1 MGDAL
6 KKVYVIGGGA
16 AGLMAAYFAACG
28 GAEVTLAER
37 NAFCGK
43 KLNITGKGRCNLT
56 NNSPVH
62 EFMENVT
69 GNPKFLYKALYAF
82 TPEDTMALFEALGV
96 PLKTE
101 RGNRVFPESDRAAD
115 VTNALVSVCKDSGV
129 RFVHKRVSDI
139 EIKDGAVCGVRFGA
153 KVEPCDAC
161 ILATG
166 GLSYPLTG
174 SDGDGHRMASA
185 LGHSVVKPKPS
196 LVPLVAADKA
206 LCARLMGLSLKNV
219 RLDFFAENGKMLYSE
234 QGEMIFTHFG
244 FSGPVVLSA
253 SARLGDFNKVKLSI
267 DLKPALDEETLDKRL
282 LRDFGENKNRDF
294 GNSLSALLPQKLIP
308 VIVEKSG
315 IAPDKKVN
323 SVTKEERKGLVAL
336 LKGLEFEIV
345 GTRPIAEAI
354 VTRGGVDVKE
364 INPSTMESKKV
375 SGLYFAGEL
384 MDVDAYTGGYN
395 LQIAF
400 STGRLAGLSAAE

>member
-1 MGDAL
+1 M
-6 KKVYVIGGGA
+6 KKICVIGGGA

-28 GAEVTLAER
+28 GAAVTLAEK

-82 TPEDTMALFEALGV
+82 TPEDTMALFEAFGV

-115 VTNALVSVCKDSGV
+115 ITNALVSGCRDSGV
-129 RFVHKRVSDI
+129 RFLHRRVTGL
-139 EIKDGAVCGVRFGA
+139 EVKDGAVCGVRFGD
-153 KVEPCDAC
+153 KTEPCDAC

-166 GLSYPLTG
+166 GLSYPGTG
-174 SDGDGHRMASA
+174 SDGDGHRMAIE
-185 LGHSVVKPKPS
+185 LGHGVIKPRPS
-196 LVPLVAADKA
+196 LVPLVAADKE

-219 RLDFFAENGKMLYSE
+219 RLDFRAEGGKLLYSE
-234 QGEMIFTHFG
+234 QGEMLFTHFG
-244 FSGPVVLSA
+244 LSGPVVLSA
-253 SARLGDFNKVKLSI
+253 SARLGDFGRVRLSI

-294 GNSLSALLPQKLIP
+294 GNSLGALLPQKLIP
-308 VIVEKSG
+308 VVVEKSG
-315 IAPDKKVN
+315 IAADKKVN
-323 SVTKEERKGLVAL
+323 SITKEERRRLVSL
-336 LKGLEFEIV
+336 LKGLEFDIV

-364 INPSTMESKKV
+364 INPSTMESRLV

-400 STGRLAGLSAAE
+400 STGRLAGISAAE

>member
-1 MGDAL
+1 M
-6 KKVYVIGGGA
+6 KKIYVIGGGA

-28 GAEVTLAER
+28 GACVTLAER

-82 TPEDTMALFEALGV
+82 TPEDTMALFEAFGV

-115 VTNALVSVCKDSGV
+115 ITNALVSVCKESGV
-129 RFVHKRVSDI
+129 RFVHRRVSGVVA
-139 EIKDGAVCGVRFGA
+139 ENGTVLGVRFGD
-153 KVEPCDAC
+153 KTEPCDAC

-166 GLSYPLTG
+166 GLSYPNTG
-174 SDGDGHRMASA
+174 SDGDGHRMAVA
-185 LGHSVVKPKPS
+185 LGHSVVKPRPS
-196 LVPLVAADKA
+196 LVTLVAEDKA

-219 RLDFFAENGKMLYSE
+219 RLDFFAESGKLLYSE
-234 QGEMIFTHFG
+234 QGEMLFTHFG
-244 FSGPVVLSA
+244 LSGPVVLSA
-253 SARLGDFNKVKLSI
+253 SARLGDFKRVRLVI

-294 GNSLSALLPQKLIP
+294 ANSLGALLPQKLIP
-308 VIVEKSG
+308 VVVDKSG

-323 SVTKEERKGLVAL
+323 SVTKEERRRLVSL
-336 LKGLEFEIV
+336 LKGLEFDIV

-364 INPSTMESKKV
+364 INPSTMESRLV

-400 STGRLAGLSAAE
+400 STGRLAGISASE